1 MLNEYSDIL
10 KCVSKYIKAL
20 REHTL
25 IIALDSKSKGDKA
38 VFSLAYYEV
47 DEHRLVHFA
56 RMLERLGFKQSK
68 NGKYYGD
75 FITHCAGRH
84 SLFIL
89 DNIGGEL
96 RRIGFELPDDY
107 PHLIQYQEVI

>member
-1 MLNEYSDIL
+1 MNEYSDIL
-10 KCVSKYIKAL
+10 KDVANYIKAL

-25 IIALDSKSKGDKA
+25 IIAIDSLSKNSKA
-38 VFSLAYYEV
+38 VFSLAYYDV

-56 RMLERLGFKQSK
+56 RMLSRLGFKQRK
-68 NGKYYGD
+68 GGKYYGD
-75 FITHCAGRH
+75 FITHCAGRF

-89 DNIGGEL
+89 DNIGQEL
-96 RRIGFELPDDY
+96 SRIGFELPNDY